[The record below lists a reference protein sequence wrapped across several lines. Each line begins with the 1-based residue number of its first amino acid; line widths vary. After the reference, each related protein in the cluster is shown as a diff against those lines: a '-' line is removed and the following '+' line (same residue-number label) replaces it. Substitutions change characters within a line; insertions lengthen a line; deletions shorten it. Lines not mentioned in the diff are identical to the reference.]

1 MVLSHCD
8 KSTDDLEYIWCQSI
22 DFLEALVCL
31 VCLLILGSWGLSQG
45 NRLLR
50 GEWVSPAWTVSTQ
63 KNPLNFFG
71 KNNGVFCFL
80 LHINHPLVAP
90 MLMINVSVDIDSWF
104 EFWTSVF
111 FLQCLSVPLICK
123 RISLKRGKR
132 TICKSFDLRIVAP
145 TDVHLGEAFDR

>member
-8 KSTDDLEYIWCQSI
+8 KSTFDLEYIWCQST
-22 DFLEALVCL
+22 DFLETLVCL
-31 VCLLILGSWGLSQG
+31 VCLLILGSWVLSQG
-45 NRLLR
+45 NRLQR
-50 GEWVSPAWTVSTQ
+50 GEWVSCFHPQ
-63 KNPLNFFG
+63 KIRLILLA
-71 KNNGVFCFL
+71 KNGVFCFL
-80 LHINHPLVAP
+80 PHNNHPLVAP
-90 MLMINVSVDIDSWF
+90 MLIISISVDIDSWF